1 MSPGVWI
8 GLAAQL
14 GVSTHDGSGFDSR
27 RLGVSVFLDPSDQSE
42 HVANKVNKKIK
53 TGIRKGQSQYKLNS
67 TKKNQNGGDF
77 GRGSVNKSDCCEV
90 YQIGLSDITFH
101 RLRTQQIL
109 PKTPKY
115 FIPDIRAC

>member
-14 GVSTHDGSGFDSR
+14 GVSTHGGSGCDSW

-67 TKKNQNGGDF
+67 TKKNQNGYYKETK
-77 GRGSVNKSDCCEV
+77 SVLFIFHIKKSK
-90 YQIGLSDITFH
+90 
-101 RLRTQQIL
+101 RT
-109 PKTPKY
+109 
-115 FIPDIRAC
+115 